1 MTEQTTPPPKR
12 TRAKPSADDVVAA
25 IVKRRA
31 SEEKLLRKRREDL
44 DKQIN
49 DLIDEYDTISELL
62 GEDPRGQPA
71 AEQGEPRVEG
81 TYIDLPEHV
90 KIALASN
97 SPIIPA
103 GKKRCADCNALVDAL
118 NARGDCPA
126 CGAGPFEEAK

>member
-1 MTEQTTPPPKR
+1 MTEQTTPSPPKR
-12 TRAKPSADDVVAA
+12 IRAKPSADDVVAA

-31 SEEKLLRKRREDL
+31 AEEKVLRKRREDL

-71 AEQGEPRVEG
+71 AEPHVEG
-81 TYIDLPEHV
+81 THIDLPEHI
-90 KIALASN
+90 KAALAAG

-103 GKKRCADCNALVDAL
+103 GKRRCADCNALVDAP

-126 CGAGPFEEAK
+126 CGAGPFEEAL